1 MLPAKEES
9 HSPGVHI
16 WSTSCFKNKNGK
28 SSSGAAQRWEGSIIP
43 CRTWPGDACM
53 GQRLTIRTLQTN
65 AEYYSKPDQQSN
77 RNSSRRLW
85 FRSRLCHL
93 LAMCPEI
100 LWGLVSS
107 AVRWMSPWL
116 IEKIVENYSCSS
128 TQSFERQLE
137 SKPSHLSL
145 KQGIGLASSSSA
157 LHKCAHNGWSTF
169 PSFLPNPFYLLSL
182 SFWPPT
188 NLPHFCFIHSQS
200 LRRIRCLGISHW
212 SKETRS

>member
-1 MLPAKEES
+1 MFPAKEES

-16 WSTSCFKNKNGK
+16 WSASCFKNQNGK

-65 AEYYSKPDQQSN
+65 AEYYLKPDQQSN

-93 LAMCPEI
+93 LAMCPE
-100 LWGLVSS
+100 V
-107 AVRWMSPWL
+107 P

-128 TQSFERQLE
+128 AQSFERGLE
-137 SKPSHLSL
+137 LILHTWHWARHWPGFPYISPTQVCPQRMIYFPKLSPHPL
-145 KQGIGLASSSSA
+145 LFT
-157 LHKCAHNGWSTF
+157 L
-169 PSFLPNPFYLLSL
+169 SFLL
-182 SFWPPT
+182 PPT